1 MLEIWGGIHS
11 DIITDVDTVFDSFFE
26 PEWLEQ
32 NEAKAMVMGI
42 DKSEVLSPHCIE
54 SPVLGQIA
62 PTYLQRGVKNLIMML
77 NMDETEHFWGQACGE
92 NCERWLFEIA
102 KNKKVILH
110 ITNVMWFN
118 SVKDSDF
125 AKYPISFPQIDRTA
139 KSREEFLDC
148 MYAIA
153 DRYLY
158 VGTIYVDDD
167 NVEELVDKR
176 LKEKELCEKFSLNW
190 PLDAEKALEYERNSL
205 SSPKAQ
211 QK

>member
-1 MLEIWGGIHS
+1 
-11 DIITDVDTVFDSFFE
+11 
-26 PEWLEQ
+26 
-32 NEAKAMVMGI
+32 
-42 DKSEVLSPHCIE
+42 
-54 SPVLGQIA
+54 
-62 PTYLQRGVKNLIMML
+62 ML
-77 NMDETEHFWGQACGE
+77 NMSETEHFWGQACGE

-110 ITNVMWFN
+110 ITNVMWFK
-118 SVKDSDF
+118 SVKDDDF

-139 KSREEFLDC
+139 KSRKEFLDC

-205 SSPKAQ
+205 NSKAELD
-211 QK
+211 